1 MFNIV
6 DDDPA
11 PASEWLP
18 HLAECAGASRRGA
31 SRSGWPDSWPVTRRS
46 PMTEGRAFS
55 NAKAKRVLGW
65 RLRYPS
71 WREGFKAELA

>member
-1 MFNIV
+1 M
-6 DDDPA
+6 
-11 PASEWLP
+11 
-18 HLAECAGASRRGA
+18 
-31 SRSGWPDSWPVTRRS
+31 
-46 PMTEGRAFS
+46 MTEGRAFS